1 MSIIIRL
8 QNLPLEANSLD
19 IRRFFQGLQIPD
31 GGVHIVGGE
40 NGDAFIAFASDED
53 ARQAMDRNGD
63 NIKDCRI
70 KLLLSSRN
78 EMQRVID
85 LARNQTLGIKPI
97 ETNSSSNASNYLN
110 SGLLPLP
117 NNSPN
122 NIKPNINLHRNS
134 RSPDRRQVRSRS
146 IERENR
152 MRNRSR
158 SRSPFRN
165 DRNKSLNG
173 NNDNIIN
180 RMVSMHSGIMNT
192 LRDVPN
198 QNLYSQQNPSVRSR
212 VGYSDAI
219 LASGLQDRNQWQPRN
234 DSSVQTREITAS
246 GDFDRE
252 LELFRDNRLVHNNRE
267 INLNERS
274 YTVELRNLPFNIVVR
289 DIIDFFNGLFVPE
302 ENIKIL
308 IDDRGLTTGGALVRF
323 NNERDFDAALS
334 MNKRFLCDRRIDV
347 QPLLENF
354 AHERNDVIPYP
365 PQSLQNT
372 LDINPNMIN
381 RRSEHDL
388 VLYMKGLPYSNC
400 TERDVAKFFEPIRL
414 KNIVIDCDP
423 KGKPTGNAFVEFDNI
438 NDYESGLQLN
448 MKHMGRRYI
457 ELLPTNKDDMIDAR
471 RGLPLPIVAETPKTS
486 FCVNI
491 TGLPATVQNRDLT
504 NYFSEAGAQPYAI
517 HIMLR
522 PNGFNAGEAYV
533 EFASIE
539 HQYCALRRDG
549 DFMGNSRIS
558 VKSVPFEVMRDIV
571 GKPPPV
577 QALEPLPRTLLP
589 PQSRQLRAG
598 RHDDH
603 MRPQHRRDREDRRRG
618 DLFADG
624 RCVVIATNIPY
635 KASTEDICVFFSDFG
650 ITEECV
656 ARRFNEKGQPTAD
669 AKIAFHNP
677 DDAIRAVRQMHK
689 KFLIGRPVFLRPAT

>member
-85 LARNQTLGIKPI
+85 LARNQTLGIKTI

-173 NNDNIIN
+173 NNDNIMN
-180 RMVSMHSGIMNT
+180 RMVSMHSGIINT

-198 QNLYSQQNPSVRSR
+198 QNLFSQQNPSVRSR

-234 DSSVQTREITAS
+234 DSSVQTREMIAS

-252 LELFRDNRLVHNNRE
+252 LELLRDNRLVHNNRE
-267 INLNERS
+267 MNLNERS

-289 DIIDFFNGLFVPE
+289 DIVDFFNGLFVPE

-354 AHERNDVIPYP
+354 VHERNDVIPYP

-372 LDINPNMIN
+372 LDINPNMMN

-414 KNIVIDCDP
+414 KNIVIDYDP
-423 KGKPTGNAFVEFDNI
+423 KGKPTGNAFVEFNNI

-471 RGLPLPIVAETPKTS
+471 RGVPLPIVTETPKTY
-486 FCVNI
+486 CVNI

-533 EFASIE
+533 EFASFE
-539 HQYCALRRDG
+539 HQCCALRRDG

-558 VKSVPFEVMRDIV
+558 VKQVPFEVMRDVV

-577 QALEPLPRTLLP
+577 QALEPLPPTLPLT
-589 PQSRQLRAG
+589 QSRQLRAG

-603 MRPQHRRDREDRRRG
+603 IRPQHRRDREDRRRG
-618 DLFADG
+618 DPFADG

-650 ITEECV
+650 ITEQCV

-669 AKIAFHNP
+669 AKIAFRSP
-677 DDAIRAVRQMHK
+677 DDATRAVRQMHK
-689 KFLIGRPVFLRPAT
+689 KFLIGRPVFLRPLT